1 MMIQYERTRDGLL
14 VTVEGRL
21 DSFTA
26 ENFRKEIVAEVGAD
40 ERIIVMDLAAVN
52 FVSSAGLRALLLIAS
67 SQGVEIRPC
76 SLIPEVR
83 AVFAMSGFDRVLPI
97 FESRKEAFL

>member
-1 MMIQYERTRDGLL
+1 ML

-52 FVSSAGLRALLLIAS
+52 FVSSAG
-67 SQGVEIRPC
+67 P
-76 SLIPEVR
+76 
-83 AVFAMSGFDRVLPI
+83 SGHYC
-97 FESRKEAFL
+97 